1 MWYRARRRN
10 MSHVAH
16 ASRHARSSSPVAFL
30 QHANTQQRNTPTR
43 NSATRLHANT
53 QHATRNTRT
62 SRITRVTSYDD
73 TRNNNNDD
81 ATTAMT
87 TTTQQQQHNNTAP
100 PPPIIDPRGNSSSL
114 DPLIDPSSSVRPGQR
129 PTLTLGG
136 LNLIHNV
143 SKVQYSTE
151 TQNAYQLRNANMNLI
166 FTSRFTKCQKEKR
179 EKEIQ
184 R

>member
-100 PPPIIDPRGNSSSL
+100 PPPIIDP
-114 DPLIDPSSSVRPGQR
+114 SSSVRPGQR

-136 LNLIHNV
+136 LHLIHNV
-143 SKVQYSTE
+143 SKIQYSTE